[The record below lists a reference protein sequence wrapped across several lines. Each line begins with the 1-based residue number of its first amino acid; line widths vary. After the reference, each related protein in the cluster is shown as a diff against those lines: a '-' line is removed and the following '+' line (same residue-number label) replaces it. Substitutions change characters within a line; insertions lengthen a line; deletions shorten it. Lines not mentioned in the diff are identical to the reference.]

1 VWTGETWHDPI
12 MWFLIRLVVS
22 AVALWIATL
31 IFNGQE
37 LFGREAAIELTDDGA
52 GERFITL
59 ILVAL
64 IFGIVNA
71 VLQPIIKIIGCAFYV
86 LTLGL
91 IAIIVNGALL
101 MLTDWIADDVFG
113 LGFRV
118 ANFWPSAVL
127 GALVIGIISWLLG
140 LLARRGAAA
149 AKGRPEQGPDYG

>member
-1 VWTGETWHDPI
+1 VWTATTWHDPI
-12 MWFLIRLVVS
+12 MWFLIRFVVS
-22 AVALWIATL
+22 AVALWITTL

-37 LFGREAAIELTDDGA
+37 IFGREAAIELTDDTA

-71 VLQPIIKIIGCAFYV
+71 VLQPIIKTIGCAVYV

-91 IAIIVNGALL
+91 IAIVVNAALL
-101 MLTDWIADDVFG
+101 MLTDWIADDLFG

-127 GALVIGIISWLLG
+127 GALVIGIVTWLLG
-140 LLARRGAAA
+140 LLARRSAAA
-149 AKGRPEQGPDYG
+149 AQGRPD